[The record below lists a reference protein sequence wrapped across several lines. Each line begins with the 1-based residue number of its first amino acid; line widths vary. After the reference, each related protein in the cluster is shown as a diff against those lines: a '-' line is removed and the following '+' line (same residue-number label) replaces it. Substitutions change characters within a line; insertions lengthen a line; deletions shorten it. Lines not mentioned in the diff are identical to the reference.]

1 MKKLVVVISLLT
13 LCHCAAPKA
22 TRKTENT
29 VTGVMVEKR
38 EPVKNSPGF
47 YKYYMYPLNGKSR
60 AFIVI
65 SPVKFEEKK
74 PVYFNQTQVQ

>member
-1 MKKLVVVISLLT
+1 MKKLIVLLAVLT
-13 LCHCAAPKA
+13 AFNCSTTKA

-38 EPVKNSPGF
+38 EPVKNSPGL